1 MKIIAEGQWLK
12 AETSSHDLR
21 GLSIIADLYILAGA
35 VIAVSSFFLIAIG
48 SFYSLLLLI
57 GAGVIMIAIGHY
69 LDNLNRFSWWLVVIS
84 NFVSLAMTS
93 YSAIFIQ
100 MPIYDVSFF
109 INVAVSVLCVG
120 YLTRSNVRK
129 LFFEK

>member
-12 AETSSHDLR
+12 AEMSSHNLR